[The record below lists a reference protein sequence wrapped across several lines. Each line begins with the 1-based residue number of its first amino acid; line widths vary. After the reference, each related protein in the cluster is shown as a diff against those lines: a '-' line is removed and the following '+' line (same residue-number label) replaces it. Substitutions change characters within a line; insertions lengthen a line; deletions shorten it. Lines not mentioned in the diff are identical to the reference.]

1 MGHDIRW
8 DNEEKTVVFQQYTD
22 TPVKDDLYYLAEKS
36 AALLKSVLHTV
47 HLIIDERSIK
57 LTLTSADIQFLEKNV
72 PPNQGVVV
80 MLVNKNDLN
89 YKKFVQNFGQKLAPN
104 AFFQTYFATSPEE
117 ARKIL
122 QQHFDVHYP

>member
-1 MGHDIRW
+1 MGHSIQW

-22 TPVKDDLYYLAEKS
+22 TPVKDDLYYLAEES

-47 HLIIDERSIK
+47 HLIIDERMIK
-57 LTLTSADIQFLEKNV
+57 LTLTSADIKFLEKNV

-80 MLVNKNDLN
+80 VLVNKNDLN

-104 AFFQTYFATSPEE
+104 AFFQTYFATTPEE
-117 ARKIL
+117 ARKFL
-122 QQHFDVHYP
+122 QDHFDVHYP

>member
-1 MGHDIRW
+1 MGHDIQW
-8 DNEEKTVVFQQYTD
+8 DNQEKTVVLQQYTD

-47 HLIIDERSIK
+47 HLIIDERAIK
-57 LTLTSADIQFLEKNV
+57 LTLTSADIKFLEKNV

-104 AFFQTYFATSPEE
+104 AFFQTYFTTSLEE
-117 ARKIL
+117 ARKFL
-122 QQHFDVHYP
+122 QDHFDVHYP